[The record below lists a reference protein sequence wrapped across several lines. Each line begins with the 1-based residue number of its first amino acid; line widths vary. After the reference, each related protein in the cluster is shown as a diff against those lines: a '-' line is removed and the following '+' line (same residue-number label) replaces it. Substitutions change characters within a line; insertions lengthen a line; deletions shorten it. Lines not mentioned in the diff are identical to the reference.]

1 MTEDE
6 DEDVDV
12 ENDNLDMP
20 VHSSFSNKFNKF
32 NGKTEFDGKILFD
45 DKLFDDTQMFG
56 DKLFDD
62 KLFDDKTVPVK
73 VCSGKEEDLVDI
85 ERLDGGT
92 DLSDNCGQAEFV
104 HGRLENARTGID
116 TLGTINYQTFPDLFH
131 ENSNHAF
138 SQNTLL
144 DQGLLIDPTFSSTPF
159 TYLTDTQRTEPHC
172 GRPAGQ

>member
-20 VHSSFSNKFNKF
+20 VHSSFSNKFS
-32 NGKTEFDGKILFD
+32 GKTEFDGKIMFD
-45 DKLFDDTQMFG
+45 DN
-56 DKLFDD
+56 
-62 KLFDDKTVPVK
+62 FDDKTVPVK

-92 DLSDNCGQAEFV
+92 DLSDNCEQAEFG
-104 HGRLENARTGID
+104 HGRLENACTGID
-116 TLGTINYQTFPDLFH
+116 TLGTINYQTFPDIYH